1 MSQQISENTLMQA
14 LDWTYDKAVNG
25 FAGLDSAE
33 ELAKN
38 YLKGKGDLT
47 DKVNSLIR
55 WQNSKAASSGVLS
68 GLGGLMTLPANL
80 GSVLYIQIRMVA
92 AIAYMGGHNIND
104 DRVKALVFACLVG
117 DAAKEVF
124 KEIGIAMGSKMAT
137 NAIKN
142 ISGKT
147 LTAINQKVGFR
158 LLTKFGEK
166 GIINLGK
173 GIPLIGAAIGGVT
186 DLTATNLIGNV
197 ARNTFISA

>member
-1 MSQQISENTLMQA
+1 MSQHESENALMQV
-14 LDWTYDKAVNG
+14 LDWTYGKAVNG

-33 ELAKN
+33 EMAID
-38 YLKGKGDLT
+38 YLKGDGNLT

-68 GLGGLMTLPANL
+68 GLGGLTTLPANL
-80 GSVLYIQIRMVA
+80 GSVMYIQIRMVA
-92 AIAYMGGHNIND
+92 AIAYMGGYNIHD
-104 DRVKALVFACLVG
+104 DRVKSLVFACLVG
-117 DAAKEVF
+117 DAAKDVF

-137 NAIKN
+137 NTIKN

-158 LLTKFGEK
+158 LVTKFGQK
-166 GIINLGK
+166 GVINLGK
-173 GIPLIGAAIGGVT
+173 GIPMIGGLIGGVA
-186 DLTATNLIGNV
+186 DLTTTNMIGNV